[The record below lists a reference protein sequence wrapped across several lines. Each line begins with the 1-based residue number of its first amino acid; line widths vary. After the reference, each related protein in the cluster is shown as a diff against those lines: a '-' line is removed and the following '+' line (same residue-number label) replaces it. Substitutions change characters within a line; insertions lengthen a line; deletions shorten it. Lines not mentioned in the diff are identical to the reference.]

1 MTANMMLRMTRPLGG
16 QARAAKRGGAIGL
29 ALLLLLSGCGRMG
42 ELTPPPGKSLPI
54 KPKFA
59 VTTPT
64 ATELLTPPAYAR
76 PGNVEELL
84 RRSSPRQAD
93 RFDLPPPDGGEAPA
107 AETNGQAEAI
117 TNTPGPTA
125 PQ

>member
-1 MTANMMLRMTRPLGG
+1 MTGNKTLRMTKAVGG
-16 QARAAKRGGAIGL
+16 EVRTAKRIAAFAIV
-29 ALLLLLSGCGRMG
+29 LLVAGCGRVG
-42 ELTPPPGKSLPI
+42 ELQPPPGKPLPI
-54 KPKFA
+54 KPKLA

-64 ATELLTPPAYAR
+64 PNDLLTPPAYAR

-84 RRSSPRQAD
+84 RRSTPRQGD
-93 RFDLPPPDGGEAPA
+93 RFDLPPPDGGEAPT

-117 TNTPGPTA
+117 ANSPGTIA